1 MSSDSVFLVY
11 CELSGESPP
20 LREEGF
26 AGAFVT
32 CLVLTEDISD
42 AIQEARQIL
51 REDGYV
57 IVDIDKALRFE
68 PHEWTHDEDIST
80 LADQVAKSA
89 ESAYS
94 NFDVWGH

>member
-1 MSSDSVFLVY
+1 MPDDSIFLVF

-20 LREEGF
+20 LREKGF

-32 CLVLTEDISD
+32 CFVLTEDISF
-42 AIQEARQIL
+42 AIQEARSIL

-57 IVDIDKALRFE
+57 IADIDRALRFE
-68 PHEWTHDEDIST
+68 AHEWTHDEDVST
-80 LADQVAKSA
+80 FADQVAKSA

-94 NFDVWGH
+94 HFDVWGH